1 MRQAPFA
8 AAFMLLLATS
18 AIAERESLSLS
29 LAEQRL
35 SEPPAQAVGAGGG
48 AGDAADHDESD
59 PSLSLETTSHRFG
72 DAGTWWWGVGAM
84 GTLSDDATDARL
96 DVAVRTFL
104 ADNFELNLSLSGW
117 AFFQDGTDAQA
128 INPGFAFRWHF
139 INNHE
144 RGYSV
149 YAETGIGLLFANDEV
164 PDTGTRFN
172 FTPHAGV
179 GATFALGD
187 AGERLDLGVGWHH
200 ISNAST
206 SGTDDNPARDS
217 IAIWL
222 GVIFPF

>member
-8 AAFMLLLATS
+8 AAFTLLLATP
-18 AIAERESLSLS
+18 ALAERESLSLS

-35 SEPPAQAVGAGGG
+35 NDPPAQAGGE
-48 AGDAADHDESD
+48 ANEQPDAD
-59 PSLSLETTSHRFG
+59 LSLNTVSHRFG
-72 DAGTWWWGVGAM
+72 EAGTWWWGVGAM